1 MCSRFKIHK
10 NVISLNVL
18 SFYLSIYM
26 IMSHFNSP
34 SPYLELV
41 HLNCLSRPSDLT
53 STLYS
58 MCDLEK
64 VSTLEMINVLDSGRN
79 QQ

>member
-1 MCSRFKIHK
+1 
-10 NVISLNVL
+10 
-18 SFYLSIYM
+18 M